1 MVKQVVGKT
10 ERKQGEVDARVD
22 DVSKE
27 ILNCGDGNL
36 FGSVVASE
44 YEFEVADSEFGIEAA
59 RKLKL
64 AEESLLK
71 SDMLSVREIEDPRS
85 LLLEWDEVFV
95 VEENEHDET
104 S

>member
-1 MVKQVVGKT
+1 M
-10 ERKQGEVDARVD
+10 
-22 DVSKE
+22 
-27 ILNCGDGNL
+27 
-36 FGSVVASE
+36 VASE
-44 YEFEVADSEFGIEAA
+44 YEFEVADSESGAEAP

-71 SDMLSVREIEDPRS
+71 SDMFSVREIDDLRS
-85 LLLEWDEVFV
+85 LLLQWDEVFV